1 MPYTL
6 RKAPNRDLYW
16 VVAEDGQKKSKE
28 PLPRAR
34 AEAQMRALY
43 SVMRKEGG
51 VSITKKDFVK
61 EHSHLVDVLR
71 HGTVAQ
77 RRKEAKDQ
85 AKELALKG
93 GCDTCPDA
101 LVERMNKMLP
111 HLFGGMK
118 QRFYEDMEDIKTNL
132 YGSGAMPDNNV
143 LQQMAQQSYKPSP
156 DQKVDGWTLVKST
169 PTLKMYQLGD
179 TIIVAIRGT
188 ADQRDVSTWLP
199 SALGSLE
206 QSDRFKEDLAT
217 LTQFKNQFPP
227 DQFDYY
233 GVGHSLGGAILDA
246 FLNAGLLKK
255 GVSYNPAV
263 AVENFQKDTGN
274 KRIYNEDDPL
284 YNTLGRFTKNPEVR
298 KAKPKSFW
306 ESMVSQVPYL
316 GTAWKGY
323 NSYKAHALKNFIG
336 GSDHKMNKMLDKLL
350 KA

>member
-43 SVMRKEGG
+43 SVMRKEP
-51 VSITKKDFVK
+51 
-61 EHSHLVDVLR
+61 
-71 HGTVAQ
+71 
-77 RRKEAKDQ
+77 
-85 AKELALKG
+85 ALKG

-118 QRFYEDMEDIKTNL
+118 QRFYEDMEDIQTNL

-199 SALGSLE
+199 SALGTLE

-217 LTQFKNQFPP
+217 LQQFEQQYPP
-227 DQFDYY
+227 SQFDYY

-246 FLNAGLLKK
+246 FLNMNLLKK

-274 KRIYNEDDPL
+274 KRIYND
-284 YNTLGRFTKNPEVR
+284 
-298 KAKPKSFW
+298 
-306 ESMVSQVPYL
+306 SQVYHHRHIIFHFGLQEPMQL
-316 GTAWKGY
+316 NRA
-323 NSYKAHALKNFIG
+323 
-336 GSDHKMNKMLDKLL
+336 
-350 KA
+350 